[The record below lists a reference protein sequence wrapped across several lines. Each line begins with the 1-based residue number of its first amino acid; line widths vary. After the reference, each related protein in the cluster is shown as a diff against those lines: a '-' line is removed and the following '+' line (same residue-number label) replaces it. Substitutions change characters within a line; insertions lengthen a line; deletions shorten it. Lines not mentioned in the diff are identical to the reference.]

1 VIVAGAPAGG
11 QAAPAGWTTTPGCP
25 GAQAIVGGSHY
36 VSAFPEL
43 WLYCSRYLSSHS
55 SEKVKNMTREQRQ
68 QFVLDHRTA
77 IFGYNRAKDGP
88 AMSIVFYCIDQDE
101 ILVSTMAERAKA
113 KAVARSPKVSLC
125 VLDEQWPP
133 SYLQVYCDAV
143 IDTDFDS
150 VVDVMMRI
158 AGVMAG
164 TPMSEDV
171 RPMVAEGARQEK
183 RVALRLRPYAT
194 FYTPPRHVHSEA
206 DVGPGLRHETSASIP
221 W

>member
-1 VIVAGAPAGG
+1 
-11 QAAPAGWTTTPGCP
+11 
-25 GAQAIVGGSHY
+25 
-36 VSAFPEL
+36 
-43 WLYCSRYLSSHS
+43 
-55 SEKVKNMTREQRQ
+55 MTREQRQ

-88 AMSIVFYCIDQDE
+88 AMSIVFYCLDQDE
-101 ILVSTMAERAKA
+101 ILVSTMAERANA
-113 KAVARSPKVSLC
+113 KAVSRSSKVSLF

>member
-1 VIVAGAPAGG
+1 M
-11 QAAPAGWTTTPGCP
+11 TP
-25 GAQAIVGGSHY
+25 
-36 VSAFPEL
+36 EE
-43 WLYCSRYLSSHS
+43 R
-55 SEKVKNMTREQRQ
+55 R

-77 IFGYNRAKDGP
+77 VFGYARAEHGP
-88 AMSIVFYCIDQDE
+88 AMSIVYYAADPEE
-101 ILVSTMAERAKA
+101 IVVSTMAERAKA
-113 KAVARSPKVSLC
+113 KAVARNPKVALC

-133 SYLQVYCDAV
+133 SYLQVYCDARV
-143 IDTDFDS
+143 DTDFDF

-164 TPMSEDV
+164 SPMSDDV
-171 RPMVAEGARQEK
+171 RPMVEEGARAEK

-206 DVGPGLRHETSASIP
+206 DINEGLTHETSASVA

>member
-1 VIVAGAPAGG
+1 
-11 QAAPAGWTTTPGCP
+11 
-25 GAQAIVGGSHY
+25 
-36 VSAFPEL
+36 
-43 WLYCSRYLSSHS
+43 
-55 SEKVKNMTREQRQ
+55 MTREQRK

-88 AMSIVFYCIDQDE
+88 AMSIVFYSLDQDE
-101 ILVSTMAERAKA
+101 ILVSTMTERAKA

-164 TPMSEDV
+164 TPMSEDI
-171 RPMVAEGARQEK
+171 RRWWPREHAR
-183 RVALRLRPYAT
+183 RNGSPYVYAHTPPSTRRRAT
-194 FYTPPRHVHSEA
+194 FTARPTSGPAYVTKPAPPS
-206 DVGPGLRHETSASIP
+206 PGESRS
-221 W
+221 

>member
-1 VIVAGAPAGG
+1 
-11 QAAPAGWTTTPGCP
+11 
-25 GAQAIVGGSHY
+25 
-36 VSAFPEL
+36 
-43 WLYCSRYLSSHS
+43 
-55 SEKVKNMTREQRQ
+55 MTAEERR

-77 IFGYNRAKDGP
+77 IFGYGRAEHGP
-88 AMSIVFYCIDQDE
+88 AMSIVFYSADPEE
-101 ILVSTMAERAKA
+101 IVVSTMAERAKA
-113 KAVARSPKVSLC
+113 KAVARDPHVSLC

-133 SYLQVYCDAV
+133 SYVQVYCSAV

-171 RPMVAEGARQEK
+171 RPMVEDGARVEK
-183 RVALRLRPYAT
+183 RVVIRLQPYAT

-206 DVGPGLRHETSASIP
+206 DVNPDLIHETSVSLP